1 MKVMTRSR
9 AITVALLLLAAPA
22 AGNPASDELR
32 ARAATRFYNLD
43 MDEAL
48 SLYRQ
53 AVSADP
59 DDAAAHRGLASALW
73 ATLTFDRGML
83 TVEHYLGGI
92 SRRNLKLP
100 PPPPGVASDFHAAVT
115 RAIALSRSRVKESPR
130 SAGPYYELGSAI
142 GLSASYAATID
153 GGVMSAFRAAREA
166 FNAHEKVLELDPGR
180 RDAALVV
187 GTYRYIV
194 SALAMPVRW
203 AAYAAGFGGGRELG
217 IRLIESAAE
226 YPGDSQTDA
235 RLALVLVFNR
245 EKRYDEAVRQLT
257 RLMEQYP
264 RNRLLWLEAG
274 STALRA
280 GKAAEANRMLTDG
293 LSRLA
298 LDRRPRMFSEEALW
312 YYKRG
317 AALAL
322 LGRATDA
329 EQDLRKAVSLGGRRW
344 VTGRARIELG
354 KLALKN
360 GDRMRAAHEL
370 REGVRLCESDG
381 DATFAADARRLMK

>member
-1 MKVMTRSR
+1 
-9 AITVALLLLAAPA
+9 
-22 AGNPASDELR
+22 
-32 ARAATRFYNLD
+32 
-43 MDEAL
+43 
-48 SLYRQ
+48 
-53 AVSADP
+53 
-59 DDAAAHRGLASALW
+59 
-73 ATLTFDRGML
+73 
-83 TVEHYLGGI
+83 
-92 SRRNLKLP
+92 
-100 PPPPGVASDFHAAVT
+100 
-115 RAIALSRSRVKESPR
+115 
-130 SAGPYYELGSAI
+130 
-142 GLSASYAATID
+142 
-153 GGVMSAFRAAREA
+153 MSAFRAAREA